1 MPIDH
6 CVVAAHGPWL
16 EQIDEVELIG
26 GWAEVMLAAAFVAQ
40 ADTRRYQV
48 YLTSYD
54 AVQVFVQ
61 NRTGRSFEIHA
72 MPARVGMRK
81 SAATCGYRVIA
92 PRALALP

>member
-6 CVVAAHGPWL
+6 RVVAEHGPWL
-16 EQIDEVELIG
+16 EQVDEVELIG
-26 GWAEVMLAAAFVAQ
+26 GWAEVMLAADFVAQ

-72 MPARVGMRK
+72 MPARGARK
-81 SAATCGYRVIA
+81 SAATCGYRVVA
-92 PRALALP
+92 PRAAALP

>member
-6 CVVAAHGPWL
+6 CVVVEHGPWF
-16 EQIDEVELIG
+16 EQVDEVELIG
-26 GWAEVMLAAAFVAQ
+26 GWAEVTLAADFVAQ

-72 MPARVGMRK
+72 MPARGGMRK
-81 SAATCGYRVIA
+81 SASTCGYRVVA
-92 PRALALP
+92 LRAAAVP